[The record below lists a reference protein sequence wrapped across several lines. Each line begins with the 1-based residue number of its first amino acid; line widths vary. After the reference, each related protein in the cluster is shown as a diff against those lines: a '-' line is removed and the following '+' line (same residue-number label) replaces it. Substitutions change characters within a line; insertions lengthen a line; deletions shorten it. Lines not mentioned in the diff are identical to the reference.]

1 MPTRAGK
8 LYFGVLAGLLAGG
21 LLGALAPASGVA
33 LKPVADAFIGLI
45 RMLIGPMV
53 FCTVVEGIGG
63 AGVAARL
70 GRTGARTL
78 FYFEVVSSVALVLG
92 LLVGNLVRP
101 GAGIQA
107 RIADLDPSAVAG
119 YAHRAEDLSVVGYLG
134 HLVPATLVDAFTAQG
149 DLLQILLVAV
159 LVGVAVARAGDK
171 AAPFRTLIH
180 SVASVLFGAIRL
192 IMFAAP
198 IGAGAAMA
206 YTIGKFGIPAI
217 RDLAGFVVLFYATC
231 ALFVVAVLGPIA
243 RLAGFSI
250 FRYLTYVREELLT
263 VLGTS
268 SSETVLAPLME
279 KLERLGC
286 QRRTV
291 ALVVPAGYSFNL
303 DGTNIYMT
311 LATLFVAQALGV
323 ELTLGQELKILLVA
337 MLTSKGAAGVTGS
350 GFVTLAATLSTVPA
364 VPVAGLALIFGID
377 RFMSEA
383 RALTNFVGNGVA
395 TIVLARWEGTL
406 DRDQLQAELGRGH

>member
-1 MPTRAGK
+1 MATRAGK
-8 LYFGVLAGLLAGG
+8 LYFWVLAGLLGGG
-21 LLGALAPASGVA
+21 LVGALAPATGLA
-33 LKPVADAFIGLI
+33 LKPVADGFIGLI
-45 RMLIGPMV
+45 RMLVGPMV
-53 FCTVVEGIGG
+53 FCTVVEGIGSAG
-63 AGVAARL
+63 AAARL

-78 FYFEVVSSVALVLG
+78 VYFEAVSSLALLLG
-92 LLVGNLVRP
+92 LLVGNLLRP
-101 GAGIQA
+101 GAGIHA
-107 RIADLDPSAVAG
+107 RVSDLDPSAVAG
-119 YAHRAEDLSVVGYLG
+119 YVQRAGDLSIAGYLS
-134 HLVPATLVDAFTAQG
+134 HLVPTTMVDAFTAQG
-149 DLLQILLVAV
+149 DLLQILVVAV
-159 LVGVAVARAGDK
+159 LVGVAVNSAGEQ
-171 AAPFRTLIH
+171 AAAFRGLVH
-180 SVASVLFGAIRL
+180 STASVLFGAIRL
-192 IMFAAP
+192 IMYAAP

-206 YTIGKFGIPAI
+206 YTIGKFGVAAL

-231 ALFVVAVLGPIA
+231 AVFVVAVLGPIA

-250 FRYLTYVREELLT
+250 FRYLAYVREELLT

-268 SSETVLAPLME
+268 SSETVLAPLMQ
-279 KLERLGC
+279 KLEQLGC
-286 QRRTV
+286 LRRTV

-323 ELTLGQELKILLVA
+323 DLTLGQELKILLVA

-350 GFVTLAATLSTVPA
+350 GFVTLAATLSTVPS

-395 TIVLARWEGTL
+395 AIVLCRWEGTL
-406 DRDQLQAELGRGH
+406 DRDRLRAELHRAA